1 MRMASSTFLFFLCG
15 EICCQVENTTIT
27 WPAETTT
34 SAATW
39 PSETTTTASVETT
52 ISSLYCAA
60 DKCDRHSLF
69 IYDLEQKVNN
79 LTRGFEILQNQV
91 EILTDD
97 NERITSDLEVLEEEN
112 LELKRE
118 NEILRENVKELQVLG
133 YNLFLTCQCMR

>member
-1 MRMASSTFLFFLCG
+1 MVSSAFLLFLCR
-15 EICCQVENTTIT
+15 EVCCQVENTTIT

-79 LTRGFEILQNQV
+79 LTRGFEILQNKV
-91 EILTDD
+91 VVLEDENLKLKAE
-97 NERITSDLEVLEEEN
+97 NEVL
-112 LELKRE
+112 KDD
-118 NEILRENVKELQVLG
+118 VKELQG
-133 YNLFLTCQCMR
+133 SG

>member
-1 MRMASSTFLFFLCG
+1 MVSSAFLLFLCR
-15 EICCQVENTTIT
+15 EVCCQVENTTIT

-79 LTRGFEILQNQV
+79 LTRGFEILKQENSQLKAENQV
-91 EILTDD
+91 
-97 NERITSDLEVLEEEN
+97 
-112 LELKRE
+112 LKE
-118 NEILRENVKELQVLG
+118 DVKELQG
-133 YNLFLTCQCMR
+133 IG